1 MKNLLLAS
9 LIVLA
14 TALACTPKEG
24 ATTPETDPAANN
36 AANNATP
43 TDPAPEADGKGAPA
57 EGEEK

>member
-36 AANNATP
+36 ATP
-43 TDPAPEADGKGAPA
+43 TDPAPEADGKVAPA